1 MATKKQRTIT
11 DAFGGEKY
19 ADILRYEL
27 ETGHF
32 PTKGDRTRQRLRIAA
47 AETLEETGY
56 QDLKVSSICERASV
70 ALGTFYVYFT
80 DKTEISIDIVLGF
93 VNHLYVIA
101 QQVSRGKDEYTSIYN
116 TNLCFT
122 HAYNAN
128 GGLMRCLV
136 QLQSHE
142 PGFREV
148 WEPRHEEWLQTLAR
162 SLEKRTK
169 EPGISHKRA
178 LNMALAL
185 EGMVFSYLYAVAVER
200 ESPIAEAETDPEEI
214 AHLLSLLWYRAT
226 HGRNPETK

>member
-1 MATKKQRTIT
+1 MATKRQQASA
-11 DAFGGEKY
+11 DVFGGEKY
-19 ADILRYEL
+19 ADILRHEL
-27 ETGHF
+27 EIGHF

-56 QDLKVSSICERASV
+56 QDLKVSTICERANV
-70 ALGTFYVYFT
+70 ALGTFYVYFK
-80 DKTEISIDIVLGF
+80 DKTEISINIVLGF
-93 VNHLYVIA
+93 VNHLYTIA
-101 QQVSRGKDEYTSIYN
+101 QHVSRGKDEFTSIYN

-162 SLEKRTK
+162 SIEKRCADQN
-169 EPGISHKRA
+169 ISYQRA

-200 ESPIAEAETDPEEI
+200 ESPIADAETNPEEI

-226 HGRNPETK
+226 HGREPRKP